1 MVVFYNIQGRWVGV
15 VLKIIDDEGVYIGD
29 RIEGYYF
36 SLYVICNKAISFD
49 KYCIKRLLWL
59 PVKCIRIA
67 KYSDV
72 NNFIKLFMYVPFSS

>member
-36 SLYVICNKAISFD
+36 SLYVICNTTNSRSAASNPFFD
-49 KYCIKRLLWL
+49 VQNLSQRFKPSI
-59 PVKCIRIA
+59 
-67 KYSDV
+67 
-72 NNFIKLFMYVPFSS
+72 